1 MGTAKLR
8 GLENASGHRISV
20 QGDLG
25 ILENLDERKTQWK
38 RHQFYTELREKKKPL
53 HRLDNGVN
61 KNLQREKEEL
71 LLFIYLYPHV
81 FHKEF

>member
-38 RHQFYTELREKKKPL
+38 KHQFYTELREKKKPL
-53 HRLDNGVN
+53 VTRKSPLVKG
-61 KNLQREKEEL
+61 KGSRKS
-71 LLFIYLYPHV
+71 
-81 FHKEF
+81 